1 MVSIDFGTLQT
12 GSQGGSLVEDLDLE
26 KVKRTMKKVK
36 LLQELFK
43 AMLKDGRDY
52 GTMPNC
58 GKPTLL
64 KPGAEKILILLGL
77 RPEFDVLD
85 RYRELEHNL
94 LQYQVKCRL
103 YRGSSLIAE
112 GLGSANTREVRYANM
127 SVFDSDN
134 TALKMAKKR
143 AMIDATLLVSGLSDT
158 FTQDVEDISD
168 QAQERQAD
176 KVQKAEKPENS
187 DTITK
192 RQAGRI
198 FGLSRGEK
206 DTAQAEIVKD
216 VLAQYGYNRTSEVKR
231 CDYDRICAQVEAMAN
246 GEWDKLYEDEVRKLD
261 GDMLRKLCSDGKSTN
276 LI

>member
-94 LQYQVKCRL
+94 LQYQVKCR
-103 YRGSSLIAE
+103 
-112 GLGSANTREVRYANM
+112 
-127 SVFDSDN
+127 
-134 TALKMAKKR
+134 
-143 AMIDATLLVSGLSDT
+143 
-158 FTQDVEDISD
+158 
-168 QAQERQAD
+168 
-176 KVQKAEKPENS
+176 
-187 DTITK
+187 
-192 RQAGRI
+192 
-198 FGLSRGEK
+198 
-206 DTAQAEIVKD
+206 
-216 VLAQYGYNRTSEVKR
+216 
-231 CDYDRICAQVEAMAN
+231 DYDRICAQVEAMAN